1 MPLLAG
7 RSDAHCHPC
16 VNVPPRTF
24 TTEWQCE
31 TYRLARSP
39 PSGSVCC
46 TATRPQAYR
55 SHCHS
60 APSVPLRYDRHRVAV
75 YGALPLGRERTSPH
89 VQRNVAVP
97 WRRQAPPIADR
108 LPQRPSSAAVPRAFM
123 RGRASRAPAAR
134 PWRHPAATE
143 PSQLLGGP
151 QGPGRK
157 RVFVPSA
164 RVMSPKPHHHAF
176 PCKVD

>member
-31 TYRLARSP
+31 TYRPARSP
-39 PSGSVCC
+39 PSGSVRR
-46 TATRPQAYR
+46 TAP
-55 SHCHS
+55 H
-60 APSVPLRYDRHRVAV
+60 VRHRVAV

-97 WRRQAPPIADR
+97 RRRQAPPIADR
-108 LPQRPSSAAVPRAFM
+108 LPQRPSSAAMPRAFM
-123 RGRASRAPAAR
+123 RGRASRAPAAHPR
-134 PWRHPAATE
+134 RHPAATE